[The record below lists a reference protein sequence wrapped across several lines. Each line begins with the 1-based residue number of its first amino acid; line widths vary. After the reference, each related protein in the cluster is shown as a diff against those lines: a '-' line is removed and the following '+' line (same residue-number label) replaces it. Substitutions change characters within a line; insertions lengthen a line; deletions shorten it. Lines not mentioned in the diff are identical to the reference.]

1 MSIHA
6 VFGITAAML
15 SLSGCST
22 LTSHE
27 DSHPF
32 SDGWRKGK
40 VLDVGTEQG
49 LRRAK
54 FRDCRDD
61 GTARSPATRYAYVE
75 YRRTHL
81 RQWQV
86 VPMAAHQSLQ
96 PGDLVYVKIDDCS
109 TPVATETKRSE
120 SS

>member
-6 VFGITAAML
+6 VFAIAGAML
-15 SLSGCST
+15 TLSGCAA
-22 LTSHE
+22 LTSHD

-40 VLDVGTEQG
+40 VLEVGTEQG

-61 GTARSPATRYAYVE
+61 GTARPPETRYAYVE

-86 VPMAAHQSLQ
+86 VPMAANQSLH
-96 PGDLVYVKIDDCS
+96 PGDVVYVKIDDCNAS
-109 TPVATETKRSE
+109 VALDQTRSG